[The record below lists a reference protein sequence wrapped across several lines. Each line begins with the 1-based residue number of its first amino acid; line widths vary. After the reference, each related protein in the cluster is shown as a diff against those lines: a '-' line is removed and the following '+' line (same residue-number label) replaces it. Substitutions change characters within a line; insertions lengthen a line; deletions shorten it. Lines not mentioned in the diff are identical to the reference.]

1 MRKVKG
7 SLTRMCFVFSLPRLH
22 LNMYVHVHESWYLIL
37 HKVDKLLAAYY
48 YAGRPIWGVPL
59 LVTALGKQHP
69 DSHTLHCGRDQARS
83 LCSHVHLLH
92 VYLTPHKQ
100 CMWTGVGWMGYKP
113 KFYHISLCMLER
125 YCITCMLVFLF
136 SSYPTPLQV
145 SPCWGSYNWRAWGE
159 WHDHDTLM
167 EAKGL
172 SSYHGCMV
180 MGFT

>member
-1 MRKVKG
+1 MS
-7 SLTRMCFVFSLPRLH
+7 SLYHEKIKRITDKNVFCIQLAQMTS
-22 LNMYVHVHESWYLIL
+22 NTYVCTYKWVPTS
-37 HKVDKLLAAYY
+37 DR
-48 YAGRPIWGVPL
+48 YAGRPFQGVPL
-59 LVTALGKQHP
+59 LVTAVGKQHP